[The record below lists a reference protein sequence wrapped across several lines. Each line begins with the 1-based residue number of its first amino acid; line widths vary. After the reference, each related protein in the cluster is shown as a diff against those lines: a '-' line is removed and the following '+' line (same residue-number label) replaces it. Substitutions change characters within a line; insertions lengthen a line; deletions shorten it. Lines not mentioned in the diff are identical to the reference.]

1 MFHTTFNLINTMI
14 MIWFTKQIEAVVK
27 FIIKDKPTSA
37 DENEEKIQYLDY
49 GLISTPELALV
60 EANKEICHFGKIM
73 KNGLAHLDNAL
84 LSSDSPDK
92 YEPFRKKLVKYEE
105 ISDRIEYE
113 IVNFLNDLNKDSLS
127 EKSRANVRSLLR
139 ISGELESLGDSG
151 EAISRTISNMQSYGR
166 KLSAEHIDN
175 LHTMIGLLSKAYE
188 DMIDNLKNRPSEIY
202 NAIED
207 EKAINAFRDSCR
219 DRELSEIER
228 KGDSY
233 FETVFYLDILEELE
247 QMGDFLINI
256 SQAI

>member
-1 MFHTTFNLINTMI
+1 MLFS
-14 MIWFTKQIEAVVK
+14 K
-27 FIIKDKPTSA
+27 FIIKDKPASA
-37 DENEEKIQYLDY
+37 EENEDRIKYLDY
-49 GLISTPELALV
+49 GLVSTPELAIA
-60 EANKEICHFGKIM
+60 EANKEISHFGKIM
-73 KNGLAHLDNAL
+73 KNGLEHIDNAL
-84 LSSDSPDK
+84 LSSDSREK

-127 EKSRANVRSLLR
+127 EASKANVRSLLR

-166 KLSAEHIDN
+166 KLSPEHIDN
-175 LHTMIGLLSKAYE
+175 LHKMVGLLSKAYE
-188 DMIDNLKNRPSEIY
+188 DMIDNLQTRPSEIY

-219 DRELSEIER
+219 NKELSEIER

-247 QMGDFLINI
+247 QMGDYLINI
-256 SQAI
+256 SQASKKPKGKEA